1 MQYTRRTMGT
11 RTLITLPI
19 IFFAALTLAACQTRT
34 LAESS
39 VVPTPSSSPV
49 IDASPVVEGK
59 KKANY
64 EFTATESGKT
74 ALSLLEG
81 SATIETKDYGA
92 AGKFVTSINDLPAS
106 NEYYWAFYVNGKYAE
121 KGASQTTLQKGDTIK
136 FVYEAVSTTK

>member
-1 MQYTRRTMGT
+1 MGK
-11 RTLITLPI
+11 RTL
-19 IFFAALTLAACQTRT
+19 LTLSIILFSVLSLSACQSRP
-34 LAESS
+34 LAESN
-39 VVPTPSSSPV
+39 VIATPTPSTEAV
-49 IDASPVVEGK
+49 ASPVAEGK

-81 SATIETKDYGA
+81 SAAIETKDYGT
-92 AGKFVTSINDLPAS
+92 AGKFVTSINDLPAT
-106 NEYYWAFYVNGKYAE
+106 NEYYWAFYVNGTYAE